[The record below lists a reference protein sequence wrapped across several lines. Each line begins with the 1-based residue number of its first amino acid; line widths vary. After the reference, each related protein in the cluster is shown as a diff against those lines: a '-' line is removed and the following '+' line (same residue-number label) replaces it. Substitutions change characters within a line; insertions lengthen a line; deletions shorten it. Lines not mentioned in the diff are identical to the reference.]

1 MKRVLAFAW
10 FRPPKVLHAV
20 FSESKTASFGRCLH
34 EPTLFLLLLV
44 CCICAYMFYSL
55 IIPMFFFSFPLF
67 SLMMRI
73 MEMDELDVGGIMMP
87 RGKCT
92 IWLLCMIN

>member
-1 MKRVLAFAW
+1 MN
-10 FRPPKVLHAV
+10 PTP
-20 FSESKTASFGRCLH
+20 FSL
-34 EPTLFLLLLV
+34 LLLLLLV
-44 CCICAYMFYSL
+44 CCICAYIMVYSFLLFLCFSFSLFY
-55 IIPMFFFSFPLF
+55 FPLF

-73 MEMDELDVGGIMMP
+73 MEMDETELDVGGIMMP